1 MIKSSLHQG
10 KIGSAIAWWSAHR
23 WSRKRLEFNS
33 VSEWAAGIEG
43 ECGRTLAR
51 RGCSAKPTKQIPK
64 SESQKTR
71 SVGQIT
77 RSASHMTIICRG
89 FLVATAPHQQK
100 LLTNFYM
107 TRSTSTLKVSIFFL
121 PRRELA
127 LAIIKKI
134 APCTHSDVR
143 AASPASR
150 TTVADNC
157 TASITPEL
165 SRPTSGLWDRLG
177 KP

>member
-1 MIKSSLHQG
+1 VIKSSLHQG
-10 KIGSAIAWWSAHR
+10 QIGSAIAWWSARR

-107 TRSTSTLKVSIFFL
+107 TRSTSTLKVSIFFF
-121 PRRELA
+121 A
-127 LAIIKKI
+127 
-134 APCTHSDVR
+134 
-143 AASPASR
+143 
-150 TTVADNC
+150 
-157 TASITPEL
+157 
-165 SRPTSGLWDRLG
+165 
-177 KP
+177 